1 MTDEPMFLLL
11 LLASSVAF
19 MFAVLLW
26 KLLVTTV
33 GIATVQWA
41 VVTGLPDDPALHV
54 IAYAVPALLA
64 AFTLLYLP
72 RIAARG
78 AARPAVRSTRVLVR
92 GAHR

>member
-1 MTDEPMFLLL
+1 MDEPMLLL
-11 LLASSVAF
+11 LLASGVAF

-26 KLLVTTV
+26 KLLITTV

-41 VVTGLPDDPALHV
+41 VVTGLPDHPVLHV

-64 AFTLLYLP
+64 AFTLVYLP
-72 RIAARG
+72 RLAARG
-78 AARPAVRSTRVLVR
+78 VSHSVRSTRVLLK

>member
-1 MTDEPMFLLL
+1 MTDESTFLLL
-11 LLASSVAF
+11 LLASGVAF

-26 KLLVTTV
+26 KLLITTV
-33 GIATVQWA
+33 GIATTQWA
-41 VVTGLPDDPALHV
+41 VVTGLPDHPALHA
-54 IAYAVPALLA
+54 ITFAVPALLA

-78 AARPAVRSTRVLVR
+78 AARPTVRSTRVLLK